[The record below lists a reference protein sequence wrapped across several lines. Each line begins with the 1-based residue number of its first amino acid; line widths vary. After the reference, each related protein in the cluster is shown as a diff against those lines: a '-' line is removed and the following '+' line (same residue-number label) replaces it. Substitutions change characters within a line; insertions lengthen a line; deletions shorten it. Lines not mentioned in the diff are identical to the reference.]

1 MPHTHTQSRTAPRLL
16 PSPELVGELRADK
29 GPKYMSFDAI
39 YLGAGRRALERAQK
53 ADKKR

>member
-1 MPHTHTQSRTAPRLL
+1 MPHTLTQSRIAPRLR
-16 PSPELVGELRADK
+16 PSPELLGELRADK
-29 GPKYMSFDAI
+29 GPKTMSFDAV